1 MRRSGR
7 ECDTR
12 CLMTS
17 MSVQEKPL
25 VEQPPDHGQPADHT
39 ERSLRLRIRQ
49 QELLAELGVLAL
61 QGTKF
66 IDLLNHTAR
75 LTAEGLG
82 AEYCK
87 VLEYI
92 PAENRLLVRAG
103 IGWDEGVVGSA
114 SVGADLAS
122 PAGYALRTGKP
133 VISNHLENEQRF
145 RTPELLVEHGI
156 RRAMNVI
163 LQGDGSPFGV
173 LEVDSRTDG
182 EFGEHDVAF
191 LQGAANILGMAIEQQ
206 QYQRKLQAA
215 LDRHQVLLKEVNHRV
230 KNSLQVIS
238 GMLHLQ
244 ANAVGDPDLSER
256 LNEAS
261 TRISAVGRAYERLAY
276 NADYENID
284 LVAYLREVIEDLET
298 AVAPCKI
305 HLDAPE
311 EIQFAADRAILVALI
326 INELALN
333 SGKYAYPDCLEGS
346 IWVRLVQTEKQAVLI
361 SVRDEGVG
369 LPADFNPTTSKRL
382 GTRLVNALAK
392 QLGAELTRP
401 LSPTGTN
408 FTLLVPLQPAAANLA
423 SCRPAQCPA

>member
-1 MRRSGR
+1 MQVIL
-7 ECDTR
+7 E
-12 CLMTS
+12 S
-17 MSVQEKPL
+17 MSYSDEKEPL
-25 VEQPPDHGQPADHT
+25 VEAAPGDSQPDDLTSRA
-39 ERSLRLRIRQ
+39 LRQRIRQ

-61 QGTKF
+61 QGTGF
-66 IDLLNHTAR
+66 IDMLDHTAR
-75 LTAEGLG
+75 MTAEGLA

-87 VLEYI
+87 ILEYI

-103 IGWDEGVVGSA
+103 IGWDDGVVGSA

-173 LEVDSRTDG
+173 LEVDSKSEG

-215 LDRHQVLLKEVNHRV
+215 LSRHQILLKEVNHRV
-230 KNSLQVIS
+230 KNSLQVVS
-238 GMLHLQ
+238 SMLQLQ
-244 ANAVGDPDLSER
+244 ANAVGDPNLSER

-261 TRISAVGRAYERLAY
+261 SRVNAVGRAYERLAY
-276 NADYENID
+276 NADYENIE
-284 LVAYLREVIEDLET
+284 LVEYLREVIGDLET
-298 AVAPCKI
+298 TVAPCKVQF
-305 HLDAPE
+305 DAPE
-311 EIQFAADRAILVALI
+311 KIEFNADRAILVALI
-326 INELALN
+326 INELVSNA
-333 SGKYAYPDCLEGS
+333 GKYAYPHCPGGLIE
-346 IWVRLVQTEKQAVLI
+346 VRLVRMENNAVLV

-369 LPADFNPTTSKRL
+369 LPPQFDLATSKRL
-382 GTRLVNALAK
+382 GTRLINALSI
-392 QLGAELTRP
+392 QLGAELARP
-401 LSPTGTN
+401 SSAKGTN
-408 FTLLVPLQPAAANLA
+408 FTLLVPLIPVA
-423 SCRPAQCPA
+423 SH